1 MTQITDANFSA
12 IARKDFSGLDAF
24 IVLIGKIRSRLGFSV
39 SDVQKAFELYRP
51 VTVAILAR
59 TLAGSDLPWAFERIN
74 VCLAY
79 TTNRFSDYFQ
89 ALSEQQIRE
98 YAQTLEKKVEIMTRE
113 LAESEAKYRMLVEEI
128 HDGYFVNQQ
137 GNIVFAN
144 MAFCDMHGYTPEELI
159 GKYYTDLVAPESLD
173 DVRKIYEKRVSD
185 GGSKEQYLF
194 FRLHKDGRALPTENR
209 VTVTFYQ
216 GQVAGIGICRDIT
229 ERVEIER
236 RIRAA
241 ESLAHIGELT
251 TSLAHEIRN
260 PLSAAKMS
268 IQMLLKSPA
277 REEKD
282 KRRLDILSKEISRLD
297 RIVTE
302 MLDFAKPMKL
312 EFSRESLPE
321 LVDSCLEVVD
331 ARIREKGISVKTRFQ
346 KGLSRVFIDREK
358 MEQAV
363 INLLLNSMDA
373 VSSKGEIAVR
383 IRHARGD
390 RSVQMEISDDGVGI
404 SAEDMPYVFD
414 PFYSKKAKGTGLG
427 LANVKKII
435 EAHGGSVGV
444 LPRSPRGARFMASV
458 PLRHEETRRREKE
471 NEVFLK

>member
-1 MTQITDANFSA
+1 
-12 IARKDFSGLDAF
+12 
-24 IVLIGKIRSRLGFSV
+24 
-39 SDVQKAFELYRP
+39 
-51 VTVAILAR
+51 
-59 TLAGSDLPWAFERIN
+59 
-74 VCLAY
+74 
-79 TTNRFSDYFQ
+79 
-89 ALSEQQIRE
+89 
-98 YAQTLEKKVEIMTRE
+98 
-113 LAESEAKYRMLVEEI
+113 
-128 HDGYFVNQQ
+128 
-137 GNIVFAN
+137 
-144 MAFCDMHGYTPEELI
+144 MHGYTPEELI

-185 GGSKEQYLF
+185 GESKKQYLF

-209 VTVTFYQ
+209 VTVSFYQ

-312 EFSRESLPE
+312 EFSQESLPDI
-321 LVDSCLEVVD
+321 VDSCLEVVD
-331 ARIREKGISVKTRFQ
+331 ARIKEKGISVKKRFQ

-358 MEQAV
+358 VEQAM

-373 VSSKGEIAVR
+373 VSSNGEITIR

-390 RSVQMEISDDGVGI
+390 RSVQIEISDDGVGI
-404 SAEDMPYVFD
+404 SAEDMPYLFD

-458 PLRHEETRRREKE
+458 PLKHEETSRREKE

>member
-1 MTQITDANFSA
+1 
-12 IARKDFSGLDAF
+12 
-24 IVLIGKIRSRLGFSV
+24 
-39 SDVQKAFELYRP
+39 
-51 VTVAILAR
+51 
-59 TLAGSDLPWAFERIN
+59 
-74 VCLAY
+74 
-79 TTNRFSDYFQ
+79 
-89 ALSEQQIRE
+89 
-98 YAQTLEKKVEIMTRE
+98 
-113 LAESEAKYRMLVEEI
+113 
-128 HDGYFVNQQ
+128 
-137 GNIVFAN
+137 
-144 MAFCDMHGYTPEELI
+144 
-159 GKYYTDLVAPESLD
+159 
-173 DVRKIYEKRVSD
+173 
-185 GGSKEQYLF
+185 
-194 FRLHKDGRALPTENR
+194 
-209 VTVTFYQ
+209 
-216 GQVAGIGICRDIT
+216 
-229 ERVEIER
+229 
-236 RIRAA
+236 
-241 ESLAHIGELT
+241 
-251 TSLAHEIRN
+251 
-260 PLSAAKMS
+260 
-268 IQMLLKSPA
+268 
-277 REEKD
+277 
-282 KRRLDILSKEISRLD
+282 
-297 RIVTE
+297 

-404 SAEDMPYVFD
+404 SAEDMSYVFD

-458 PLRHEETRRREKE
+458 PLWHEETRRREKE

>member
-89 ALSEQQIRE
+89 VLSEQQIRE
-98 YAQTLEKKVEIMTRE
+98 YAQTLEKKVEIRTKE

-185 GGSKEQYLF
+185 GESKEQYLF

-268 IQMLLKSPA
+268 IQMLLEESRQG
-277 REEKD
+277 RE
-282 KRRLDILSKEISRLD
+282 
-297 RIVTE
+297 
-302 MLDFAKPMKL
+302 
-312 EFSRESLPE
+312 
-321 LVDSCLEVVD
+321 
-331 ARIREKGISVKTRFQ
+331 G
-346 KGLSRVFIDREK
+346 
-358 MEQAV
+358 
-363 INLLLNSMDA
+363 
-373 VSSKGEIAVR
+373 
-383 IRHARGD
+383 
-390 RSVQMEISDDGVGI
+390 
-404 SAEDMPYVFD
+404 
-414 PFYSKKAKGTGLG
+414 
-427 LANVKKII
+427 
-435 EAHGGSVGV
+435 
-444 LPRSPRGARFMASV
+444 
-458 PLRHEETRRREKE
+458 
-471 NEVFLK
+471 